1 MTSTGMPSTTRP
13 TEAPAQPAHARGVL
27 AHSYIPGVYNRLMSQ
42 IDSERRG
49 RINMRVSGRQER
61 VLRAAAD
68 LTGETLTGFV
78 LAAATERAQE
88 VIERAERIEV
98 SAGVFE
104 RFVAALDE
112 PAEEMPTLRRYAR
125 RRSPIPRR

>member
-1 MTSTGMPSTTRP
+1 MS
-13 TEAPAQPAHARGVL
+13 EAE
-27 AHSYIPGVYNRLMSQ
+27 
-42 IDSERRG
+42 SERRG

-78 LAAATERAQE
+78 LAAATERAEE

-98 SAGVFE
+98 SAEAFE
-104 RFVAALDE
+104 RFVTALDG

-125 RRSPIPRR
+125 SRSPIPRR